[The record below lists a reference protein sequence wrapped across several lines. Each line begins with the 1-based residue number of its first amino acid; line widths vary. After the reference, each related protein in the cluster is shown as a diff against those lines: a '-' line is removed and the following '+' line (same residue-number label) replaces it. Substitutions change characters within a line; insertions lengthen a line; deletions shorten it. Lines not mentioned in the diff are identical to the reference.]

1 MNGDA
6 FIGIGNP
13 HCFYHK
19 MTLGKCIIFLRGP
32 HWLCVPAVSRVI
44 LFLKLVENEA
54 DFQLIPFRPNEAERP
69 PVLVGAPSN
78 IVSNQSGQCLSSQLK
93 IAPHCDVAT
102 VFMTNGF
109 KHC

>member
-1 MNGDA
+1 M
-6 FIGIGNP
+6 
-13 HCFYHK
+13 K
-19 MTLGKCIIFLRGP
+19 QIFSSYRF
-32 HWLCVPAVSRVI
+32 AQT
-44 LFLKLVENEA
+44 KLNA
-54 DFQLIPFRPNEAERP
+54 P